1 MHLFISPTH
10 LIPLSSPPIG
20 AQENTR
26 VGVEEFYLMLPSEES
41 FILSLTVQQKEV
53 QIEVRNA
60 EDTLKRN
67 FLTSLNMSTL
77 TFFFNSAPQQNR
89 LHEQPEQLYSI

>member
-1 MHLFISPTH
+1 
-10 LIPLSSPPIG
+10 
-20 AQENTR
+20 
-26 VGVEEFYLMLPSEES
+26 MLPSEET

-67 FLTSLNMSTL
+67 LLTSLDNMSTL
-77 TFFFNSAPQQNR
+77 TFFLNSAPQQNR
-89 LHEQPEQLYSI
+89 LHEQPEQLFSI